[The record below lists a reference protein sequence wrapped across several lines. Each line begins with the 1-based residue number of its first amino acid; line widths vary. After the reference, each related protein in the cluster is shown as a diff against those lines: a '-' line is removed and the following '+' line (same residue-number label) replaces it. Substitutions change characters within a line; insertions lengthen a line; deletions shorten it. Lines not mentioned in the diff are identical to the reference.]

1 MSEILTNNN
10 QGHFIDDILKHS
22 SQYNLIN
29 LVNNLIKETCVE
41 EFIEEWIKDTT
52 GSTDCVIRQS
62 ERYEE
67 LLLLQSK
74 INQFKKEYQFFFK
87 KEGK

>member
-1 MSEILTNNN
+1 MSEILTYKNK
-10 QGHFIDDILKHS
+10 GHFIDDILKHS